1 MKMSSSISTAAIL
14 GAGTAW
20 LGLAAAAA
28 GWRWTSQ
35 TLVGPAWDDAWL
47 YTNLTLAMSLF
58 VLFPMMLSSITV
70 TSRDNRRICIFRHGL
85 ALLTAAVPMLITA
98 AWLSHISVNMAINVS
113 VLQIAF
119 AIFSL
124 GLCVWTLERGEIGRV
139 LSLGAAACLFLL
151 PPAIALIQAAN
162 FPWLVGGLWGHWITI
177 FPAPMIALACHNALR
192 STAIGWISGAYSIL
206 GLAMFVQSIQ
216 WHHRKAAA

>member
-177 FPAPMIALACHNALR
+177 FPAPMITAACHSPFPQVVVAW
-192 STAIGWISGAYSIL
+192 TAGVYAVAGIVL
-206 GLAMFVQSIQ
+206 LASSRAGVSSQ
-216 WHHRKAAA
+216 